1 MQGLKDLL
9 CNPRYD
15 MTFPGVHIQAGGPF
29 SNESKLHE
37 LRSNVTLVRNHP
49 ALLGKLT
56 QPPPCTGCL
65 LAGTLTELSLRTASY
80 KFPLCEQD
88 TTSAT
93 IAVAASATFR

>member
-1 MQGLKDLL
+1 
-9 CNPRYD
+9 

-29 SNESKLHE
+29 SNESKLNE

-56 QPPPCTGCL
+56 QPPPSPSACL
-65 LAGTLTELSLRTASY
+65 PVTLTEFLLRTASY

-88 TTSAT
+88 ITSAT

>member
-1 MQGLKDLL
+1 
-9 CNPRYD
+9 

-56 QPPPCTGCL
+56 QPPPSPSACL
-65 LAGTLTELSLRTASY
+65 LVTLTEFSLRDC